1 MTEEKH
7 CRLHTVYGIL
17 LSALCGLS
25 GLSLIVSCI
34 LLYLSGDAPF
44 TRASVTAALTA
55 VAVPLVLCVLGVIF
69 SAVVSIRFPMAAKR
83 LRGAVKPS
91 VLIDRLLLK
100 LPREKCDTA
109 FALSVM
115 TERKKRFLSLLL
127 PSVISALFLIPVI
140 VYFTDLSHFTV
151 ENLNGDVI
159 AASLFILPFLAVSC
173 LLFLA
178 ASFFCKASLDRE
190 LSLVKTRISE
200 PALENAVTVAPE
212 TLRKRNAFA
221 FLDTRDATV
230 TLVVR
235 VAVLA
240 VAAVFIV
247 LGVLNG
253 GMNDVLEKAV
263 RICTECIGLG

>member
-1 MTEEKH
+1 MTEEKTR
-7 CRLHTVYGIL
+7 RLHTVYGIA
-17 LSALCGLS
+17 LSVLCGLS
-25 GLSLIVSCI
+25 GLLLIVSCI

-44 TRASVTAALTA
+44 SRESVGAALAA
-55 VAVPLVLCVLGVIF
+55 VAAPLILCVLGVIF
-69 SAVVSIRFPMAAKR
+69 SAVVSIRFPVAAKR

-91 VLIDRLLLK
+91 VLIDRLILK

-115 TERKKRFLSLLL
+115 GERKKRFLLLLL
-127 PSVISALFLIPVI
+127 PSAISALFLVPI
-140 VYFTDLSHFTV
+140 VLYFADLSHFTV

-159 AASLFILPFLAVSC
+159 AACLFALPFLAVSC

-190 LSLVKTRISE
+190 LSFVKARISK

-212 TLRKRNAFA
+212 TLRKRNIFA
-221 FLDTRDATV
+221 FLDARDAMV

-235 VAVLA
+235 IAVLT